1 MIRVVYSADIF
12 ANQRRGGVSRYFVEV
27 ANQFCHLGQIEPI
40 FSTAVHI
47 NAYLKESIFSSG
59 WYLPVSPTRIKAS
72 NAIRHL
78 NNFYSKSLTSRRKF
92 EIRHETFYQGG
103 VNSLNA
109 MKTVT
114 TVYDLIREK
123 FTNNWHG
130 FRNKQDSIS
139 RADAIICIS
148 QTTRDDLPNFYQVDL
163 DKVVV
168 VPLGVSD
175 IFKCDLG
182 SLEKK
187 RKRYKLL
194 YVGSREGYKD
204 FKTLLH
210 AFSYSKFLK
219 ENMEVL
225 VFGSRFNQNE
235 KDLIESLGVRNNFRE
250 LYGDDKALAS
260 AYQESLALIVTS
272 TYEGFGLTVLEAMM
286 SGCVVISTRGGS
298 LGDVAGNFDVYFEP
312 SNPYSLIEAIEEV
325 VSQDSSRL
333 LLTLKA
339 QKYAE
344 SFTWEKTALQTT
356 DVYKSLLS

>member
-1 MIRVVYSADIF
+1 MIRVVYSADVF
-12 ANQRRGGVSRYFVEV
+12 ETQRRGGVSRYFVEL
-27 ANQFCHLGQIEPI
+27 ATQLYYLGQIEPS

-47 NAYLKESIFSSG
+47 NTHLKESLFGSG
-59 WYLPVSPTRIKAS
+59 CYLPVSPPRIRAS
-72 NAIRHL
+72 NTMRRL
-78 NNFYSKSLTSRRKF
+78 NHFYSKSLTSSRKF

-109 MKTVT
+109 IKTVT

-123 FTNNWHG
+123 SINNWHG
-130 FRNKQDSIS
+130 FHNKQDSLS

-148 QTTRDDLPNFYQVDL
+148 QTTKDDLQDYYQVDL
-163 DKVVV
+163 NKVFV

-175 IFKCDLG
+175 IFKCDL
-182 SLEKK
+182 ETIQKRRKK
-187 RKRYKLL
+187 NQLL

-204 FKTLLH
+204 FNTLLY

-225 VFGSRFNQNE
+225 VFGSRFNKLEEN
-235 KDLIESLGVRNNFRE
+235 LMESLGVKNNFRE
-250 LYGDDKALAS
+250 LSGDDKALAS
-260 AYQESLALIVTS
+260 AYQDSLALISTS

-298 LGDVAGNFDVYFEP
+298 LGEVAGNFDVYFEP
-312 SNPYSLIEAIEEV
+312 SNPYSLIEAIEGV
-325 VSQDSSRL
+325 VSQDSNNL
-333 LLTLKA
+333 LLTLNA
-339 QKYAE
+339 QEHAK